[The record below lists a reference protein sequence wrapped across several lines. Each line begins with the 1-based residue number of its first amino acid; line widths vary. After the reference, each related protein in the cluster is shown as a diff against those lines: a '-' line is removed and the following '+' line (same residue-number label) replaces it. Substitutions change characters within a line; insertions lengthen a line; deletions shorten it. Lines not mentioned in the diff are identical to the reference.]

1 MIDFHTHIFPEK
13 IADRTLAFLAS
24 RCHIDPFTNGTAPG
38 LTASTREAGLE
49 LSVVLPVV
57 TKPSQFDSI
66 NRFALQMQDPEDG
79 LLSFGGIHPD
89 NGDYK
94 EKLRYIRAAGMK
106 GIKLHPDYQGV
117 MIDDIRY
124 KRIISYATELGLL
137 ISVHA
142 GFDPGYPD
150 CVHCPPSLARDMI
163 HDVQPD
169 RLILAHMGGYR
180 RWDEVEE
187 YLVGEPVW
195 FDTAAVLGEIPDD
208 QFVRIVRRQGADR
221 ILFGTDSPWAG
232 QKEYVRYLRD
242 LPLTEEEKL
251 KILRLNALDLLGLS
265 GEQQKEPED
274 RQSL

>member
-142 GFDPGYPD
+142 GFDPRTNGTITAMIIEMMNGTQVSAWIARIPGS
-150 CVHCPPSLARDMI
+150 PPTPIALARTFI
-163 HDVQPD
+163 K
-169 RLILAHMGGYR
+169 LAN
-180 RWDEVEE
+180 
-187 YLVGEPVW
+187 
-195 FDTAAVLGEIPDD
+195 IP
-208 QFVRIVRRQGADR
+208 AK
-221 ILFGTDSPWAG
+221 P
-232 QKEYVRYLRD
+232 
-242 LPLTEEEKL
+242 
-251 KILRLNALDLLGLS
+251 
-265 GEQQKEPED
+265 
-274 RQSL
+274 